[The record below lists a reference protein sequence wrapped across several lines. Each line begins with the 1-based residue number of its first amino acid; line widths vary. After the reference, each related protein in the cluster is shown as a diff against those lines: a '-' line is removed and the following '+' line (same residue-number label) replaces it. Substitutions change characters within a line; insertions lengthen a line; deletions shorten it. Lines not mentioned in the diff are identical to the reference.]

1 MSMRNNNNRPLE
13 LGKPSSGMFLLL
25 QVISVKKLIQSFF
38 WGGGG
43 GVLFTDLLTT
53 ANDKDL

>member
-1 MSMRNNNNRPLE
+1 MRNNNNRPLE

-38 WGGGG
+38 LGGRG
-43 GVLFTDLLTT
+43 GVFYLLTC
-53 ANDKDL
+53 

>member
-1 MSMRNNNNRPLE
+1 MRNNNNRPLG